1 MRIIQKNA
9 WVGLFLAVIG
19 FGSFNLLGAIS
30 TDYEAALE
38 SNQPADAPQPTE
50 FETMEWFAKALPY
63 PVVVVESD
71 EAREMSALAGEA
83 RNLLGSRDFA
93 KLDAFFKKLRD
104 SKEQFAN
111 GSWKL
116 HCAYHGISLS
126 EESSV
131 LNWETHL
138 AILQQWTNAQPQ
150 SVTAR
155 VALADAFVSYA
166 WRARGNGPTGQISEV
181 GSLLFNARMTEA
193 SRVLI
198 QARSLKEKCPYMWFV
213 LFRKELGI
221 STGKKTFDANFKR
234 AVAAWP
240 DYTPFYQGRAYYFLP
255 RWNGEIGEWESD
267 LAKSADEVGGEDGD
281 ILYARAVWSMHQSR
295 LFSNIF
301 TDNNISWP
309 RVNKGFEAIEKRFPA
324 SLQTQSEHAYLA
336 ALAEDSVTTHR
347 YLALIQGK
355 VDPAIWRTRETF
367 LHCANWSFVQDDQ
380 AKVEM
385 LIQPHVAELSQA
397 Q

>member
-9 WVGLFLAVIG
+9 WVGLFLAVFG
-19 FGSFNLLGAIS
+19 LGSFNLRGANS
-30 TDYEAALE
+30 TDSEAALE
-38 SNQPADAPQPTE
+38 SNQPADPPQPTE
-50 FETMEWFAKALPY
+50 FETMEWFAKTLPY

-71 EAREMSALAGEA
+71 EAREMTAIADEA
-83 RNLLGSRDFA
+83 RTLFQSRNFE
-93 KLDAFFKKLRD
+93 KLDAFVKKLRD

-111 GSWKL
+111 GSWKF
-116 HCAYHGISLS
+116 HCAYCGISLS
-126 EESSV
+126 EKSSV
-131 LNWETHL
+131 LDWETHL
-138 AILQQWTNAQPQ
+138 ATLEQWTNAQPQ

-166 WRARGNGPTGQISEV
+166 WRARGNGPASEV
-181 GSLLFNARMTEA
+181 TEVGRLLFYGRLTEA
-193 SRVLI
+193 SRVLV
-198 QARSLKEKCPYMWFV
+198 QTRSLKEKCPYMWSV
-213 LFRKELGI
+213 LFRTEQGI
-221 STGKKTFDANFKR
+221 STDKDIFDASFKR

-240 DYTPFYQGRAYYFLP
+240 DYMPLYQGRAWYFLQ
-255 RWNGEIGEWESD
+255 RCNGEKGEWESD
-267 LAKSADEVGGEDGD
+267 LAKSADEIGGDDGD
-281 ILYARAVWSMHQSR
+281 ILYARAVWSLHQSR

-301 TDNNISWP
+301 TDSNISWP

-336 ALAEDSVTTHR
+336 GLAEDGATTHK

-355 VDPAIWRTRETF
+355 VDPAIWRTREKF

-380 AKVEM
+380 AKAETI
-385 LIQPHVAELSQA
+385 IQPHVTQLSQA

>member
-1 MRIIQKNA
+1 MRITPKIA
-9 WVGLFLAVIG
+9 WFSLFLAVIG
-19 FGSFNLLGAIS
+19 LGSLNLLGADL
-30 TDYEAALE
+30 TDSEAGLE
-38 SNQPADAPQPTE
+38 SNQPADSRQPAE

-63 PVVVVESD
+63 PVVVIESD
-71 EAREMSALAGEA
+71 ESREMSAIAGQARSLLESSDFKKLEA
-83 RNLLGSRDFA
+83 L
-93 KLDAFFKKLRD
+93 FKKLRD

-116 HCAYHGISLS
+116 HCAYRGISLS

-131 LNWETHL
+131 LNWELRL
-138 AILQQWTNAQPQ
+138 ATLEQWTNAQPQ

-166 WRARGNGPTGQISEV
+166 WRARGNGISGQISEV

-193 SRVLI
+193 TRVLI
-198 QARSLKEKCPYMWFV
+198 QARSLKEKCPYMWSV
-213 LFRKELGI
+213 LFRAELGN
-221 STGKKTFDANFKR
+221 STGRKMFDASFKR
-234 AVAAWP
+234 AIAAWP
-240 DYTPFYQGRAYYFLP
+240 GYSPFYQGRAWYFLP
-255 RWNGEIGEWESD
+255 RWNGETGEWESD
-267 LAKSADEVGGEDGD
+267 LAKSADEIGGEDGD

-301 TDNNISWP
+301 TDSNISWP
-309 RVNKGFEAIEKRFPA
+309 RVNKGFDAIEKRFPG

-347 YLALIQGK
+347 YLALIHGK
-355 VDPAIWRTRETF
+355 VDPAVWRTRETF

-380 AKVEM
+380 AKVET
-385 LIQPHVAELSQA
+385 LIQPHVAQLSQA